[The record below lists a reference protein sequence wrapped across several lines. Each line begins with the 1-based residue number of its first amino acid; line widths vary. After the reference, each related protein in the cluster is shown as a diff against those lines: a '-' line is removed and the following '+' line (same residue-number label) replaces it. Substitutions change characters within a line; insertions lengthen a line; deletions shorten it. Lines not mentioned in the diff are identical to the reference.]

1 MSTRKLATVC
11 GCSSRAVE
19 VSVSHCPVYM
29 REGKASH
36 QHIVRRP
43 MRCLGSILDGVPE
56 CCGRRCTHL
65 GAEDAA
71 EGVRPAEQRVAREAS
86 DRTHLAGKLR
96 ATHPGEAHDGG
107 SRGVESGSGVVG
119 VTFGGFRCCKSMMGS
134 CDRP

>member
-1 MSTRKLATVC
+1 M
-11 GCSSRAVE
+11 
-19 VSVSHCPVYM
+19 
-29 REGKASH
+29 H
-36 QHIVRRP
+36 QRIVRRP
-43 MRCLGSILDGVPE
+43 MRCFGSVLDGVPE
-56 CCGRRCTHL
+56 RCRRRCTRL

-107 SRGVESGSGVVG
+107 SRGVESGVEG

>member
-1 MSTRKLATVC
+1 MRKSKANASTPRPHRPQAHEVPWQCTRR
-11 GCSSRAVE
+11 RAGVLWE
-19 VSVSHCPVYM
+19 ALHTP
-29 REGKASH
+29 
-36 QHIVRRP
+36 
-43 MRCLGSILDGVPE
+43 RC
-56 CCGRRCTHL
+56 

-71 EGVRPAEQRVAREAS
+71 EGVRPAGQRVAREAS

-107 SRGVESGSGVVG
+107 SRGVESGVQVVR